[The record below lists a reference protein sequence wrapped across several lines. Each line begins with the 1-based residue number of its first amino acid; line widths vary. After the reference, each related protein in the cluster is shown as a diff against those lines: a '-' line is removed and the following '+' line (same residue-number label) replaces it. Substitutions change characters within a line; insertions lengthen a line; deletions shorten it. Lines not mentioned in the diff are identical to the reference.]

1 MTGALTRTHGNTQP
15 TCLHGPKR
23 ALSSVAAC
31 SSVLVGG
38 DLSAQLALIEW
49 GDLVPER
56 KREIEKGKRGVPWAV
71 LQHEIQPSIVG
82 VHGIGG

>member
-49 GDLVPER
+49 GGTLFQKER
-56 KREIEKGKRGVPWAV
+56 EKRGVPWVV
-71 LQHEIQPSIVG
+71 LQHEIPPSIVG
-82 VHGIGG
+82 IHGG